1 MGLDIYLYSAEHAAA
16 SKRRDEAS
24 EALYESGPDGKC
36 PRDLMTD
43 DEYKA
48 WSDEHPWVSHEDAPS
63 AAYPGHMFNR
73 RYLRSSYNAGG
84 FNHAVPDL
92 LGSATE
98 TEYPNAR
105 GSIYWIFEPM
115 GREWDGD
122 EGTLTAADIDPLR
135 AARAR
140 ALEVADALKASDR
153 LQVTTISPNMFGGPA
168 KHKDHDALAMYRE
181 HMATRTGPMFEEDGG
196 SYSTNG
202 GDLNVFGGKG
212 LPILAAI
219 PGMDTFTPGVHLIF
233 RMEDEGFDF
242 YTQAAEI
249 IVEFCD
255 EAIALI
261 ERDGSCEMS
270 WSG

>member
-1 MGLDIYLYSAEHAAA
+1 MGLDIYLFPADAAA
-16 SKRRDEAS
+16 KRKLYDDAS
-24 EALYESGPDGKC
+24 EALYEEGPDGKT

-48 WSDEHPWVSHEDAPS
+48 WSAEHRYTPHEDFPS
-63 AAYPGHMFNR
+63 AAYPSHLFNR
-73 RYLRSSYNAGG
+73 RYLRSSYNDSG
-84 FNHAVPDL
+84 FNHKVPDL
-92 LGSATE
+92 LGTAGE
-98 TEYPNAR
+98 AEYPNAR
-105 GSIYWIFEPM
+105 GSLYWIFEPM

-122 EGTLTAADIDPLR
+122 EGTLTSADVAPLR

-140 ALEVADALKASDR
+140 AVEVVDGLKASDR
-153 LQVTTISPNMFGGPA
+153 IGVTTVSPNLFGGPP
-168 KHKDHDALAMYRE
+168 KLRDHDALAMYRE
-181 HMATRTGPMFEEDGG
+181 HMATRTGAFADDGG

-212 LPILAAI
+212 LTILAAI

-233 RMEDEGFDF
+233 RMEDEAFDS
-242 YTQAAEI
+242 YVQSAEI
-249 IVEFCD
+249 VIEFCD
-255 EAIALI
+255 EAIMLI